1 MLTAQP
7 PAFCSRFRLKVRG
20 IGTRGALPRLRGRRR
35 EALPDFSPAAAHA
48 RQDKELVLEFE
59 GLNRFLST

>member
-1 MLTAQP
+1 MNGSESAVRWL
-7 PAFCSRFRLKVRG
+7 RFR
-20 IGTRGALPRLRGRRR
+20 PR
-35 EALPDFSPAAAHA
+35 PAAAHA